1 MSVISEKLN
10 QCCAFFN
17 KLRPNVL
24 LLLFMGY
31 FTLAIIFAVAVLLGE
46 QTTIQTNK
54 EGATSITTVRYDVG
68 RALDM
73 IEGPL
78 LALLGGSVA
87 LAKDLVRDDEEKV
100 PPSKPP
106 PTPS

>member
-1 MSVISEKLN
+1 MNAISEKLN

-31 FTLAIIFAVAVLLGE
+31 FTLSIIFAVAVLLGE

-54 EGATSITTVRYDVG
+54 EGGASITTVRYDVG

-87 LAKDLVRDDEEKV
+87 LAKDLVRDDEERTN
-100 PPSKPP
+100 PPNP
-106 PTPS
+106 PTT

>member
-1 MSVISEKLN
+1 MNAISGKLN

-31 FTLAIIFAVAVLLGE
+31 FTLSIIFAVAVLLGE

-54 EGATSITTVRYDVG
+54 EGGTSITTVRYDVG

-87 LAKDLVRDDEEKV
+87 LAKDLVRDDEERTNL
-100 PPSKPP
+100 PNP
-106 PTPS
+106 PTT